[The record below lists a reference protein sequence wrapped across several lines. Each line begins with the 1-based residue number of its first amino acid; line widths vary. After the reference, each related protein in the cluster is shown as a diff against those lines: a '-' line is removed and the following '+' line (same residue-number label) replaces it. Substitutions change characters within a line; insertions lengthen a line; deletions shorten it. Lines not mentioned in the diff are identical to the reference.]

1 MAIKSRKTNI
11 PVSVMAEQRI
21 RNVFSNGVKVYM
33 SVSGG
38 KDSIVL
44 FDLVYHLAETGQIDK
59 DLLTVQFID
68 EEAIFPEVEETVI
81 EMRQKCLMLGI
92 EFNWYCMEFKHFNCF
107 NALENDESFITFDR
121 YKEDVWVR
129 QPPKFAIRNHHL
141 LTPRTDSYQDFLTKL
156 NKDGILMT
164 GVRASESI
172 QRRQNIAPSV
182 NKTVLNNSQA
192 VWPIYD
198 YKDSDIWLHILRR
211 GLTYPKTYAH
221 LYQVGR
227 PRNEMRLSQLFSIDT
242 AKILVEIQEF
252 YPDLYEAILKREPN
266 AYLASLYW
274 DTEMFRRSKASKNRK
289 KKEANEKAVED
300 TEDLDYDVAIMQMY
314 HNFDREF
321 TTKNQRR
328 WARQYFIFYL
338 QYFQYLD
345 DGLKRTIYN
354 ALVGGDPKGRT
365 YRGMMTAFGAKKGEQ
380 AHKEYG
386 KEYRA

>member
-68 EEAIFPEVEETVI
+68 EEAIFPEVEQIVI
-81 EMRQKCLMLGI
+81 EMRQKCLMSGI
-92 EFNWYCMEFKHFNCF
+92 KFNWYCMEFKHFNCF

-141 LTPRTDSYQDFLTKL
+141 LTPRTDSYQDFLTKVT
-156 NKDGILMT
+156 KDGILMT

-182 NKTVLNNSQA
+182 NKTTLNQAQA

-198 YKDSDIWLHILRR
+198 FKDSDIWLHILRR
-211 GLTYPKTYAH
+211 GLNYPKTYAH

-289 KKEANEKAVED
+289 KTEANEKAVSD
-300 TEDLDYDVAIMQMY
+300 TEDIDYDLAIMQMY
-314 HNFDREF
+314 HSFDKEF

-328 WARQYFIFYL
+328 WARQYFMFYL

-365 YRGMMTAFGAKKGEQ
+365 YRGMMTAFGARKGEI

-386 KEYRA
+386 KEYRG

>member
-1 MAIKSRKTNI
+1 MAVKSLKTNI

-21 RNVFSNGVKVYM
+21 KNVFSNGVKVYM

-68 EEAIFPEVEETVI
+68 EEAIFPEVEQTVI

-92 EFNWYCMEFKHFNCF
+92 TFNWYCMEFKHYNCF
-107 NALENDESFITFDR
+107 DTLAKNESFITFDR

-129 QPPKFAIRNHHL
+129 QPPKYAIRNHHL
-141 LTPRTDSYQDFLTKL
+141 LAPRTDSYQDFLTKL

-164 GVRASESI
+164 GVRATESI

-182 NKTVLNNSQA
+182 NKTTLNGSQT

-198 YKDSDIWLHILRR
+198 YKDSDIWLHILKR
-211 GLTYPKTYAH
+211 GLTYPKTYTH

-242 AKILVEIQEF
+242 AKILIEIQEF
-252 YPDLYEAILKREPN
+252 YPELYEAILKREPN

-274 DTEMFRRSKASKNRK
+274 DTEMFRRSKANKKRK
-289 KKEANEKAVED
+289 TTEANEKAVEE
-300 TEDLDYDVAIMQMY
+300 TEDIDYDLKIMQMY
-314 HNFDREF
+314 HNFDKEF
-321 TTKNQRR
+321 TTKSQRKQ
-328 WARQYFIFYL
+328 ARIYFIFYL
-338 QYFQYLD
+338 QYHQYLD
-345 DGLKRTIYN
+345 EALKRTIYN

-365 YRGMMTAFGAKKGEQ
+365 YRGMMTAFGAKKSEI
-380 AHKEYG
+380 AHQEYG
-386 KEYRA
+386 KEYRK

>member
-59 DLLTVQFID
+59 DLLTIQFID
-68 EEAIFPEVEETVI
+68 EEAIFPEVEQTVI

-92 EFNWYCMEFKHFNCF
+92 TFNWYCMEFKHFNCF

-141 LTPRTDSYQDFLTKL
+141 LEPRTDSYQDFLTKL

-252 YPDLYEAILKREPN
+252 YPELYEAILKREPN

-289 KKEANEKAVED
+289 KTEANEKAVAD

-314 HNFDREF
+314 HNFDQEF

-345 DGLKRTIYN
+345 EGLKRTIYN

>member
-1 MAIKSRKTNI
+1 MAIKTIKTNV

-59 DLLTVQFID
+59 DLLTIQFID
-68 EEAIFPEVEETVI
+68 EEAIFPEVEEIAI

-107 NALENDESFITFDR
+107 NSLENDESFITFDR

-156 NKDGILMT
+156 NKDGILIT
-164 GVRASESI
+164 GVRTSESV
-172 QRRQNIAPSV
+172 QRKQNIAPSV
-182 NKTVLNNSQA
+182 NKSKLNQSQV

-198 YKDSDIWLHILRR
+198 YRDADIWLHILRR
-211 GLTYPKTYAH
+211 GLNYPKTYTH

-227 PRNEMRLSQLFSIDT
+227 SRRDMRLSQLFSIDT

-252 YPDLYEAILKREPN
+252 YPDLYERILKREPN

-274 DTEMFRRSKASKNRK
+274 DTEMFRRSTARKNRTK
-289 KKEANEKAVED
+289 TEANEKAVSD
-300 TEDLDYDVAIMQMY
+300 TEDIDYDVEIMRMY
-314 HNFDREF
+314 HSFNDLF
-321 TTKNQRR
+321 TTKNQRK

-338 QYFQYLD
+338 QHVQFMD
-345 DGLKRTIYN
+345 DTLKRKMYN
-354 ALVGGDPKGRT
+354 ALVAGDPKGRT
-365 YRGMMTAFGAKKGEQ
+365 YRGLMTDLGVKKGEI

-386 KEYRA
+386 KEYRF